1 MKAALAL
8 IFFTCIAGSMAKD
21 AQVDALAQIIQQ
33 GQNLAQTVM
42 NQLQQQILAMAQQTV
57 DHLQS
62 LIASIGGRSTVDLNE
77 LLNQLQ
83 TTVQQLANQ
92 ALTELLSGL
101 QGLIGGME
109 IAFTKFYLFRN
120 YEQYFFMNRSC
131 CG

>member
-8 IFFTCIAGSMAKD
+8 IFFTCIAGSMAND
-21 AQVDALAQIIQQ
+21 AQVNALAQIIQQ
-33 GQNLAQTVM
+33 GQNLAQTAM
-42 NQLQQQILAMAQQTV
+42 NQLQQQILAMAQQAV